1 MAASEK
7 EVTKRKIVYQD
18 KIIRNKSKILQSWK
32 KLLRQNRKSTFEPKK
47 TLSPPNQVVRKI
59 LGF

>member
-47 TLSPPNQVVRKI
+47 TLSPQIK
-59 LGF
+59 LFAKF